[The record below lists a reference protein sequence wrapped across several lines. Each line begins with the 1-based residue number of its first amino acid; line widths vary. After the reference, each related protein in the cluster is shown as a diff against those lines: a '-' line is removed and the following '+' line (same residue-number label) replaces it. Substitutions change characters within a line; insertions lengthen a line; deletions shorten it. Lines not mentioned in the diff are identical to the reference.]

1 HVSIDER
8 WPQQLV
14 GERAAQFRNPR
25 VQLEPR
31 ALQQCLACQR
41 EAVGVKSAGTD
52 SYQEVAGP
60 NRARVRNPAPL
71 DQTYGEARQ
80 VIFAWTIEVAG
91 LARLTPNQTRPRHS
105 ASARP
110 TSNDVANKFSVKLH
124 QPDIVH
130 ED

>member
-31 ALQQCLACQR
+31 ALQQYLACQR

-52 SYQEVAGP
+52 SDQEVASP
-60 NRARVRNPAPL
+60 NRARVRNPPPL

-80 VIFAWTIEVAG
+80 GIFARTIDVAG
-91 LARLTPNQTRPRHS
+91 LAGLTSTHTRPR
-105 ASARP
+105 
-110 TSNDVANKFSVKLH
+110 
-124 QPDIVH
+124 
-130 ED
+130 